1 MLEALPAKKA
11 GLVLDEQGTHEAC
24 RIGTGE
30 QRNFSF
36 KAGLTMLIDLHR
48 PRAKKMA

>member
-1 MLEALPAKKA
+1 LLEALPAKKA

>member
-24 RIGTGE
+24 R
-30 QRNFSF
+30 
-36 KAGLTMLIDLHR
+36 
-48 PRAKKMA
+48 